1 MELDKLISM
10 EMQNISQQD
19 AELLA
24 DMECTVG
31 QCGGTASG
39 GTVTCGDKNEVN

>member
-10 EMQNISQQD
+10 EMQNISRQD

-31 QCGGTASG
+31 RCGGTADRG
-39 GTVTCGDKNEVN
+39 HVECGACGRIN